1 MTYQDTQMLYHINV
15 LETFNRDSN
24 WESSIPWLTLFGA
37 PGIHAFWHFI
47 SVKCYNAIIKPLDS
61 MYNSNFTRDKAMRG
75 SWIPAL
81 SHFVLNA
88 RTFLFAGTSERTE
101 NGKTEG
107 MVPCCLFN
115 VQGSTSDTTLTR
127 WPSGFTVMHICQ
139 WCWWSQR
146 RRGLA
151 EIS

>member
-1 MTYQDTQMLYHINV
+1 MLYHINV
-15 LETFNRDSN
+15 FETFNRNSN

-37 PGIHAFWHFI
+37 PGIHTFWHFI
-47 SVKCYNAIIKPLDS
+47 SVKCYNDIIKPLDS
-61 MYNSNFTRDKAMRG
+61 MYNFNFTRDKVMRA

-88 RTFLFAGTSERTE
+88 RILFFAGTSERTE

-107 MVPCCLFN
+107 MVSNCLFN
-115 VQGSTSDTTLTR
+115 VQGSTFDIRHGGLQDLQ
-127 WPSGFTVMHICQ
+127 WCICQ
-139 WCWWSQR
+139 WCWWLQR